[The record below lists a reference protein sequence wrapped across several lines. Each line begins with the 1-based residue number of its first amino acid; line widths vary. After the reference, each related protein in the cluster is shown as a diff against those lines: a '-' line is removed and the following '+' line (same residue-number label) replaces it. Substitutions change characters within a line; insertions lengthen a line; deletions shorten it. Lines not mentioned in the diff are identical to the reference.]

1 MFTADVYILS
11 LWLIRKAK
19 TVFDAFVEIGNVS
32 NRKPNELW
40 ADQGKEFHNKFIKNW
55 LNDNGIFMYST
66 ITYWRVYKNLERMT
80 NDSYSYFDYL
90 DELVDEYK
98 NAYHCSIGKKPVDA
112 GSSALLKKS
121 NEITKLANL
130 ISDRIRITKSSNT
143 FWNIFKINIYYWF
156 CFKSKPLGVFDEG
169 RKWRNNIRKLL
180 RKN

>member
-1 MFTADVYILS
+1 
-11 LWLIRKAK
+11 
-19 TVFDAFVEIGNVS
+19 
-32 NRKPNELW
+32 
-40 ADQGKEFHNKFIKNW
+40 
-55 LNDNGIFMYST
+55 
-66 ITYWRVYKNLERMT
+66 MT

-143 FWNIFKINIYYWF
+143 FWNIFKINIYY
-156 CFKSKPLGVFDEG
+156 
-169 RKWRNNIRKLL
+169 
-180 RKN
+180 